1 MYAELFFQILT
12 VIFAVFGLGMLVH
25 LVVDD
30 LAEPDDTVYA
40 ILYDG
45 SFSTEELGRRINV
58 MRRSYKG
65 EGRIAVIVT
74 SSLMPGEDIMQILRE
89 ENIDIYVVK

>member
-30 LAEPDDTVYA
+30 LSEPDGTVYA
-40 ILYDG
+40 ILFDG

-74 SSLMPGEDIMQILRE
+74 SSVMPDEDILRILIE